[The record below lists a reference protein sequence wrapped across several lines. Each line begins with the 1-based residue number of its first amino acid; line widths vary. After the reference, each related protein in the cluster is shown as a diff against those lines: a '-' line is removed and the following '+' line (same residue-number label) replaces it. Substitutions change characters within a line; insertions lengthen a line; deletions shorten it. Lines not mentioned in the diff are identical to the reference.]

1 MSAHGTH
8 CPHCARPAMARTSR
22 QITPTLRETTWVCR
36 NEYCGHVFV
45 TMTEAVRTL
54 SPAAIPNP
62 MINLPF
68 TPRLAPD
75 PGGQLDLY
83 ADPDPPESSGQ
94 TVYRRAAGGWK
105 TTPAR

>member
-8 CPHCARPAMARTSR
+8 CPHCSRPAMARTSR

-36 NEYCGHVFV
+36 NEFCGHVFV

-62 MINLPF
+62 EVSLPF
-68 TPRLAPD
+68 TPRRAPA
-75 PGGQLDLY
+75 PGGQLDLL
-83 ADPDPPESSGQ
+83 DEPPSETSQ
-94 TVYRRAAGGWK
+94 TVYRRTADGGWK
-105 TTPAR
+105 TSPA

>member
-8 CPHCARPAMARTSR
+8 CPHCSRPAMARTSR

-62 MINLPF
+62 DVSLPF
-68 TPRLAPD
+68 TPRRAPA
-75 PGGQLDLY
+75 PGGQLDLLDD
-83 ADPDPPESSGQ
+83 APANTGQ
-94 TVYRRAAGGWK
+94 TVYRHTADGWK
-105 TTPAR
+105 TSPA